1 MKCLIIAAGLGSR
14 LRPKAELKPLAPVE
28 GVALIERVIRTV
40 QLGGADEFYVV
51 SGYRGHVLRPF
62 LDDLAK
68 KFSLPIHHLVND
80 HWEKPNGWSV
90 LCAEGVIDEP
100 FLLTMSDH
108 IYDPALVSDLIAQG
122 HRDEGLTLAIDSNVG
137 NDMIDLQ
144 DVTCVFQEEGV
155 IRQIGKVIK
164 RYNAF
169 DTGVFLCTPDL
180 FSALHRSIDERQ
192 DGSLSGGVR
201 VLADEGKAYTH
212 DIGDK
217 FWLDVDDP
225 ADYSVAESSILDR
238 LVQTE
243 IIQ

>member
-1 MKCLIIAAGLGSR
+1 MAD
-14 LRPKAELKPLAPVE
+14 LKPLAPVE

-51 SGYRGHVLRPF
+51 SGYRGHDLRPF
-62 LDDLAK
+62 LDDLSA
-68 KFSLPIHHLVND
+68 KFSLPIHHLVNN

-122 HRDEGLTLAIDSNVG
+122 HRKEGLTLAIDSNIG
-137 NDMIDLQ
+137 NDRIDLQ
-144 DVTCVFQEEGV
+144 DVTCVYQEDGF

-169 DTGVFLCTPDL
+169 DTGVFLCTTDI
-180 FSALHRSIDERQ
+180 FGALRESIEEHG

-201 VLADEGKAYTH
+201 VLAEQGKAFTH

-225 ADYSVAESSILDR
+225 ADYSVAESSILDK
-238 LVQTE
+238 LVQVE
-243 IIQ
+243 IN

>member
-14 LRPKAELKPLAPVE
+14 LRPKAELKPLASVE

-62 LDDLAK
+62 LDDLAQK
-68 KFSLPIHHLVND
+68 LEFPLHHLVND

-122 HRDEGLTLAIDSNVG
+122 HRDEGLTLAVDSNIT
-137 NDMIDLQ
+137 NDRIDLQ
-144 DVTCVFQEEGV
+144 DVTCVYQEDGR
-155 IRQIGKVIK
+155 IRRIGKIIK

-169 DTGVFLCTPDL
+169 DTGVFLCTTDIFTGL
-180 FSALHRSIDERQ
+180 RESIRVHH
-192 DGSLSGGVR
+192 DGSLSAGVR
-201 VLADEGKAYTH
+201 VLAEQGKAYTH

-225 ADYSVAESSILDR
+225 NDYSVAETSILDR
-238 LVQTE
+238 IVQTE
-243 IIQ
+243 IN

>member
-14 LRPKAELKPLAPVE
+14 LRPKAELKPLAPIE

-62 LDDLAK
+62 LDDLADK
-68 KFSLPIHHLVND
+68 YGIPIHHLVNE

-108 IYDPALVSDLIAQG
+108 IYDPALVSDLIVQG
-122 HRDEGLTLAIDSNVG
+122 HRGEGLTLAVDTNITD
-137 NDMIDLQ
+137 DRIDLQ
-144 DVTCVFQEEGV
+144 DVTCVYQEDGI

-169 DTGVFLCTPDL
+169 DTGVFLCTTEL
-180 FSALHRSIDERQ
+180 FDALRESIDKHQ
-192 DGSLSGGVR
+192 DGSLTGGVR
-201 VLADEGKAYTH
+201 VLARQGKAYTH

-225 ADYSVAESSILDR
+225 NDYSVAETSILDK
-238 LVQTE
+238 LVQTA
-243 IIQ
+243 IS